1 MDKTGFV
8 MVLLGLGGMA
18 EAYPN
23 PKQIAI
29 SAVLIIVGAAIFYKG
44 SCKRE
49 KNTDKRTS
57 DSNVFDRLHFL
68 GK

>member
-18 EAYPN
+18 EAFPN
-23 PKQIAI
+23 SRQIAI
-29 SAVLIIVGAAIFYKG
+29 SAVLIIVGTVIFYKG
-44 SCKRE
+44 NCNE